1 VPPDDMTPGEMR
13 RSLERIENGQRDA
26 HKAIDDRIADLARKT
41 VPVELWAS
49 EHKALAD
56 DLKHLEGDVRD
67 AVDRIERTSQER
79 MATLR
84 GEISGVRKGLTAHEA
99 AHRDSSQWSRSKTL
113 TLIGIVVAAAATLVG
128 AYIAAFAAAG
138 GVR

>member
-1 VPPDDMTPGEMR
+1 MADEMTEAEIR
-13 RSLERIENGQRDA
+13 RTLARIEQAQKDSN
-26 HKAIDDRIADLARKT
+26 KASDDRLARLAQET
-41 VPVELWAS
+41 VPAALWAS

-56 DLKHLEGDVRD
+56 DVRHLETDLRD
-67 AVDRIERTSQER
+67 EVARIERTSQER
-79 MATLR
+79 MKTLR
-84 GEISGVRKGLTAHEA
+84 TEIGVIRAAQTAHEA
-99 AHRDSSQWSRSKTL
+99 AHRDSNAWSRSKTL

>member
-1 VPPDDMTPGEMR
+1 MADDMTPGEMR
-13 RSLERIENGQRDA
+13 RSLERIENAQREA
-26 HKAIDDRIADLARKT
+26 HKAIDDRLADLARKT
-41 VPVELWAS
+41 VPVELWAA
-49 EHKALAD
+49 EHKALGD
-56 DLKHLEGDVRD
+56 DVKHLETDFREE
-67 AVDRIERTSQER
+67 AARIERTSQER

-84 GEISGVRKGLTAHEA
+84 TEISVVRKAQTAHET
-99 AHRDSSQWSRSKTL
+99 AHRDSNAWSRSKTL